1 MLSDALNSCGADI
14 TEQQR
19 SVLAYVCSPTR
30 TPRSFWRIASMCSQN
45 TPSARFC
52 PARSVGP
59 DAPEDRDVLYFLA
72 QSLRAQLYKELPA
85 QKGQLSPEAQQLS
98 YRAKQLLTELSSISL
113 EIAQMVVSGE
123 GGKPL
128 PDWFLVELV
137 RELPALVKRRNG
149 A

>member
-1 MLSDALNSCGADI
+1 MLSNAHA
-14 TEQQR
+14 TQF
-19 SVLAYVCSPTR
+19 LAYCKYVQSKYALSKILSGAQR
-30 TPRSFWRIASMCSQN
+30 W
-45 TPSARFC
+45 
-52 PARSVGP
+52 P

-98 YRAKQLLTELSSISL
+98 YRAKPAFDRALVYFAGNRADGRLRRGLAS
-113 EIAQMVVSGE
+113 
-123 GGKPL
+123 PL